1 MTSEV
6 VGGQRAAGGAR
17 GPRDP
22 CGEPA
27 AIERVA
33 AAPGDLV
40 EGRGEIGLHEALA
53 RQEVGAEDAPE
64 LCSELRGRLVAEEIG
79 RVRGLPPLARR
90 RGKALAGVD
99 DRRVEQRAPRD
110 RRAQRVAAQPVG
122 RPPAGHDARDG
133 QRRAAAAYGNGSAK
147 TGAIGVEIGGRGRP
161 TRRVQRAEPSVAGV
175 VDEPEAVAPHAV
187 HVRID
192 DGDRGAGGNGGVH
205 GVAPSLEDRQSGIGS
220 ERVRGRDEPARGMGL
235 GPSGRG
241 GHRSSSHSDSSS

>member
-1 MTSEV
+1 MDVVGLGESVDVEALEQRQDRERGESLGRRRKAGRLATPVGHTQRLHPLGPMTSEV

-133 QRRAAAAYGNGSAK
+133 QCRAAAAYGNGSAEA
-147 TGAIGVEIGGRGRP
+147 GAIGREV
-161 TRRVQRAEPSVAGV
+161 GV
-175 VDEPEAVAPHAV
+175 VEVVGLDPHCDETTKQGFQHR
-187 HVRID
+187 RIVVD
-192 DGDRGAGGNGGVH
+192 AAQQDR
-205 GVAPSLEDRQSGIGS
+205 L
-220 ERVRGRDEPARGMGL
+220 
-235 GPSGRG
+235 
-241 GHRSSSHSDSSS
+241 